1 MELGYREKEYL
12 VTPSEKQVIDK
23 AMAFL
28 SKREL
33 EVFLMYKGRS
43 MSQYEIARIL
53 NISRNSVKSLLTRA
67 NKKVATIIRE
77 VKVSAV

>member
-1 MELGYREKEYL
+1 MGYREKEYL